1 MKKIYIILFIIIFS
15 IGFKAGDYDSD
26 GRYKYLPKKIK
37 YFFND
42 LSPIFFSKSK
52 KKVSEEKIKQ
62 FDNIKI
68 IKANSF
74 SLKVENFLTIKD
86 FKINTETNR
95 SISKTA
101 AFQMNKINGEL
112 FYKIFLQNGLILEY
126 KNI

>member
-15 IGFKAGDYDSD
+15 IGFKVGDYDSD

-42 LSPIFFSKSK
+42 LFSKNK
-52 KKVSEEKIKQ
+52 KKISEEKIKQ

-68 IKANSF
+68 LKANSF

-101 AFQMNKINGEL
+101 AFQMDKING
-112 FYKIFLQNGLILEY
+112 
-126 KNI
+126 

>member
-15 IGFKAGDYDSD
+15 IGFQVGDYDSD
-26 GRYKYLPKKIK
+26 GKYKNLPKKIK

-42 LSPIFFSKSK
+42 LSPIFFSNSK
-52 KKVSEEKIKQ
+52 KKIPEEKVKE
-62 FDNIKI
+62 FDNIEI

-74 SLKVENFLTIKD
+74 GLKVENFLTIKD

-101 AFQMNKINGEL
+101 AFQMDKIND
-112 FYKIFLQNGLILEY
+112 
-126 KNI
+126 